1 MEGPSATIALILA
14 ETAAGGTTI
23 LWLGGLWGSVKRGFF
38 LLTAGVALGCA
49 LLAAI
54 ALSSSAGAISTAQER
69 FAVIMVVSVCVLL
82 GLAVAALIL
91 RADTAAR
98 VAGWLSVPA
107 TLLMLWG
114 LAATAA
120 QSSGDSEVG
129 PLIQLVAGSA
139 FLGAVMDGLLLGH
152 WYLTDRRLPR
162 DHIRRFSIVLL
173 VAVGI
178 EAVALAVL
186 GLGDGTADVGGFSV
200 ILGVSGLTT
209 WLALGMVGCTAL
221 IAFLIRASL
230 RGESARAVQGA
241 TGFFYLAVIT
251 AFTAEMAAKVGFLG

>member
-1 MEGPSATIALILA
+1 MEGPSVTVALVLA
-14 ETAAGGTTI
+14 ETAAGGTAI

-38 LLTAGVALGCA
+38 LLASSVALASA
-49 LLAAI
+49 LLAAL
-54 ALSSSAGAISTAQER
+54 ALSSGIGEAPTGPDR
-69 FAVIMVVSVCVLL
+69 FAVISVLPLCVLL
-82 GLAVAALIL
+82 GVVVAALVL
-91 RADTAAR
+91 RADVVAR
-98 VAGWLSVPA
+98 VAGWLSLPA
-107 TLLMLWG
+107 AAVMLWA
-114 LAATAA
+114 LASAGGSLDVAA
-120 QSSGDSEVG
+120 
-129 PLIQLVAGSA
+129 LIQLLAGSA

-162 DHIRRFSIVLL
+162 DHIRRFSVLLL
-173 VAVGI
+173 VAAVV
-178 EAVALAVL
+178 EAAALGAL
-186 GLGDGTADVGGFSV
+186 GLGDGTGDTAGFSV

-209 WLALGMVGCTAL
+209 WLALGMVGCTLL

>member
-1 MEGPSATIALILA
+1 MEGPSATIALVLA
-14 ETAAGGTTI
+14 ETAAGGVAI

-38 LLTAGVALGCA
+38 ILTGASVLAMA
-49 LLAAI
+49 LLATLAAASTVDPESHPSIEANVLI
-54 ALSSSAGAISTAQER
+54 ALSIFSG
-69 FAVIMVVSVCVLL
+69 LL
-82 GLAVAALIL
+82 GLSLVALIL
-91 RADTAAR
+91 RTDFVGR
-98 VAGWLSVPA
+98 VLGWLAIPAGVLVLVVFALMTEEVPGLI
-107 TLLMLWG
+107 LL
-114 LAATAA
+114 LAGA
-120 QSSGDSEVG
+120 
-129 PLIQLVAGSA
+129 A
-139 FLGAVMDGLLLGH
+139 FLGAVLDGLLLGH

-162 DHIRRFSIVLL
+162 EHIRRFSTVLL

-186 GLGDGTADVGGFSV
+186 GLGSEAAGTEGFSV

-209 WLALGMVGCTAL
+209 WLALGMVACTAL

>member
-1 MEGPSATIALILA
+1 MEGPSATVALVLA
-14 ETAAGGTTI
+14 ETAAGGTAI

-38 LLTAGVALGCA
+38 LLASAVALASA
-49 LLAAI
+49 LLAAL
-54 ALSSSAGAISTAQER
+54 ALSSSLGEAPTGHER
-69 FAVIMVVSVCVLL
+69 FAVLSLLPLCVLL
-82 GLAVAALIL
+82 GLVVTALVL
-91 RADTAAR
+91 RADVVAR
-98 VAGWLSVPA
+98 AAGWLSLAAAAV
-107 TLLMLWG
+107 MLWSLASTG
-114 LAATAA
+114 GSLDLAA
-120 QSSGDSEVG
+120 
-129 PLIQLVAGSA
+129 LIQLLAGSA

-162 DHIRRFSIVLL
+162 DHIRRFSIFLL
-173 VAVGI
+173 VAAVI
-178 EAVALAVL
+178 EAVALVAL
-186 GLGDGTADVGGFSV
+186 GLGDGTGDTAGFSV

-209 WLALGMVGCTAL
+209 WLALGMVGCTLL